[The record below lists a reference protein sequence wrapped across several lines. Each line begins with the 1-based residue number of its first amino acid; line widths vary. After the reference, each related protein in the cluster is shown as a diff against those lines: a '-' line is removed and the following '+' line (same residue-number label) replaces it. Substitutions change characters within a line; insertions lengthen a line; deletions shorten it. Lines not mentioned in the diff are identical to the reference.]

1 MIVYIQILYCVFEM
15 KFIADRCGFCGACV
29 AVCPQRLLEVGEK
42 SPKIQGDCKNCG
54 NCTIVC
60 PLGAIKL
67 EDSNEI

>member
-1 MIVYIQILYCVFEM
+1 
-15 KFIADRCGFCGACV
+15 
-29 AVCPQRLLEVGEK
+29 LEVGEK